1 MTLGWILAASFAG
14 GTLSA
19 ALAAFA
25 LFLRASWLPML
36 ISYAVGALLGAAFLE
51 VIPHAFE
58 TGPPH
63 QAAGAILA
71 GIFGFFVLEKLLL
84 WRPCPTQNCEGHH
97 PRAGAQDHGRRGAPP
112 TVGGPAH
119 DVVV

>member
-71 GIFGFFVLEKLLL
+71 GIFAFFVPGSLPL
-84 WRPCPTQNCEGHH
+84 WGHCPTENCGVHAR
-97 PRAGAQDHGRRGAPP
+97 PAAAQPHGRSCALS
-112 TVGGPAH
+112 VAGGPGH
-119 DVVV
+119 NF